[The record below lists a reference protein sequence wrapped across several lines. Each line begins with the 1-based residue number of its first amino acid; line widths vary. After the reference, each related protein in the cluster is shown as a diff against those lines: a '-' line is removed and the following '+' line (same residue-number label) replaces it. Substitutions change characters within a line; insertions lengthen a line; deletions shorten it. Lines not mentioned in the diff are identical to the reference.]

1 MDRPRSRL
9 GRKRSE
15 VQYPKNSANRHLLS
29 QEIELRNVVC
39 SLRESLD
46 LMQKSMPEKAESIR
60 LRVFEGKSIQEPA
73 DQLGMSRATA
83 FRKWN
88 FSKLWLKSRLVDYW

>member
-1 MDRPRSRL
+1 MKRRLKKRNQQFINRARSRL

-15 VQYPKNSANRHLLS
+15 VQYSKNSSSRHLLS
-29 QEIELRNVVC
+29 QENELRNVVC
-39 SLRESLD
+39 SLTESLE
-46 LMQKSMPEKAESIR
+46 LMQKSMPENAELVR

-83 FRKWN
+83 FRK
-88 FSKLWLKSRLVDYW
+88 